1 MSDQLPNLFDSLN
14 RTMCGGDMSPYSVM
28 SVARNLC
35 WDLTSEGQKR
45 MLTPSPQL
53 RRSGGLEERRKFPT
67 GVRGGKRVLE
77 YLELEKTHV
86 IATNL
91 SYLTF
96 LRHIFIVTF
105 TITKRKT
112 FTYIFVPFAQ
122 LKRLCN
128 IFSLLLGA

>member
-1 MSDQLPNLFDSLN
+1 M
-14 RTMCGGDMSPYSVM
+14 G
-28 SVARNLC
+28 
-35 WDLTSEGQKR
+35 
-45 MLTPSPQL
+45 TPPPQL
-53 RRSGGLEERRKFPT
+53 TRRSGGLEERRKFPT
-67 GVRGGKRVLE
+67 EFWNIQSLK
-77 YLELEKTHV
+77 KHV

-96 LRHIFIVTF
+96 LEHIAYLVTF

-128 IFSLLLGA
+128 ISSLLLMA

>member
-1 MSDQLPNLFDSLN
+1 M
-14 RTMCGGDMSPYSVM
+14 G
-28 SVARNLC
+28 
-35 WDLTSEGQKR
+35 
-45 MLTPSPQL
+45 TPTPQL
-53 RRSGGLEERRKFPT
+53 TRRSGGLEERRKFPT

-96 LRHIFIVTF
+96 LRHTFIVTFTF